1 MAAGRSRGAWTLP
14 GEADTART
22 PPWALG
28 PQRSFLSPFSHPGN
42 GTVGLGRGGSRDSA
56 VSGISGCLPP
66 NIGTYGTWHAVDP
79 ALPECK
85 HLRRTTPCP
94 DPTSEFVHFYFLKR
108 RDWREGLGLSL
119 RVERQPRAPE
129 QLGKIFEQSKVKGIT
144 TKNPSEKTGSMEG
157 MVEMT
162 QTKTMILDQKKRK
175 KKRKENP
182 GLITTHFILLSPHR
196 VLSPPPLPHPSG
208 VGGRAGQ
215 IGWEESGAGMGPMP

>member
-1 MAAGRSRGAWTLP
+1 MKDASHGKQSGPAAAGQSRGARTLP
-14 GEADTART
+14 GEADTAQT

-42 GTVGLGRGGSRDSA
+42 GTVGLGRGRSRDSA

-79 ALPECK
+79 SLSECK

-162 QTKTMILDQKKRK
+162 QTKTMILDQKKKERK
-175 KKRKENP
+175 SR
-182 GLITTHFILLSPHR
+182 THHHPLHPAFSPS
-196 VLSPPPLPHPSG
+196 SPVPSTSPSP
-208 VGGRAGQ
+208 Q
-215 IGWEESGAGMGPMP
+215 WC